1 MNGTM
6 ISRNRCR
13 AVAPSIWMTSTAAP
27 AGITRPSSRARA
39 VHSSPPMR
47 TVPAR
52 PTQASEVPVTRRLD
66 PRLPALSRNVE
77 LVLYRIA
84 QESLTNIARHPG
96 ASRVE
101 LALTRERAGVLL
113 HIADDGRGLGGSA
126 EGAGIRGLRERAIL
140 ISANLSLDTRP
151 GGGTMVRLFVPMGA
165 ERT

>member
-1 MNGTM
+1 
-6 ISRNRCR
+6 
-13 AVAPSIWMTSTAAP
+13 
-27 AGITRPSSRARA
+27 
-39 VHSSPPMR
+39 MR

-52 PTQASEVPVTRRLD
+52 PTQASGVPVTRRLD

-77 LVLYRIA
+77 LVLYRDRA
-84 QESLTNIARHPG
+84 GELDQHRGARRRVP
-96 ASRVE
+96 VE

-140 ISANLSLDTRP
+140 IGANLSLDARP

-165 ERT
+165 KRT